1 MARPQVNIYDIKR
14 IDKQTKKIIEW
25 LRLNFLPCIKD
36 NIDKTKSVVATLI
49 ICRAVQQ

>member
-14 IDKQTKKIIEW
+14 IDKHTKKNIEW
-25 LRLNFLPCIKD
+25 LRLNFSMCIKD

-49 ICRAVQQ
+49 ICIAVH